1 MGIKFDKNSL
11 AVKQNNYL
19 IKIVNVYVVYDLD
32 AWPKLPVKN
41 FTIKDYLF
49 GAASIVK
56 KTDKEKYEYSGYEV
70 AFDGK

>member
-19 IKIVNVYVVYDLD
+19 IKIVNAYVVYDLD

-56 KTDKEKYEYSGYEV
+56 MTD
-70 AFDGK
+70 